1 MDPSNR
7 FLLNIFKKQFE
18 LKQLLCMAQTLL
30 RNVMFISFIQTSFS
44 GGVHRRIEMRPMHG
58 ADGFAGF
65 KDNSA
70 GN

>member
-1 MDPSNR
+1 MDLINR
-7 FLLNIFKKQFE
+7 FLLNIFNQHFE
-18 LKQLLCMAQTLL
+18 LKQLLYMAQTLL
-30 RNVMFISFIQTSFS
+30 ENVIIISLIHTSFS
-44 GGVHRRIEMRPMHG
+44 GGVHRRIEMRLLHG